1 MFDDIKKAIQ
11 DAKKGKKMATFH
23 FQILLN
29 AARVRVVPP
38 KVFCEQIGV
47 PPSYATEVNKML
59 AVDDLMG
66 GGGRRII

>member
-11 DAKKGKKMATFH
+11 NAEKGKMMATLH
-23 FQILLN
+23 LEVLLN
-29 AARVRVVPP
+29 AARVRDVPA

-47 PPSYATEVNKML
+47 PQSYATEVSKMV